1 MDEHELPTWP
11 PGTGLETAGVGM
23 PRREAPAKVTGGA
36 VYSSD
41 VRLPGQLYAA
51 VARCPHPHARIRSID
66 AERARHQPGV
76 VAVIAGD
83 DGGEGVT
90 WYEEAVPLFS
100 PVARFAG
107 DEVAA
112 VAATSLE
119 AARDAVRALDVQ
131 YEILPHVVGID
142 AAQAPGAPSI
152 HGTPAN
158 RTTDPKV
165 EERGDVDA
173 ALAGAP
179 VVIEHTYRT
188 PTAVH
193 NALETHGSVAWWQP
207 ERLTIWASTQGVT
220 QVAQM
225 TAEALGLDQSQVRVI
240 TEHVGGGFG
249 AKQVPW
255 KDVAI
260 AALLSRRTGRP
271 VQCAYD
277 RHGEN
282 VAAGKRGATRQR
294 VRLGADPDGRLL
306 AIDAELTGDSGA
318 YQTAGEAAALWGPY
332 QGLYRCRNVR
342 TSVTYVYTNTGP
354 AVAFRAPGY
363 VEAAFAL
370 ESAMDE
376 LAHRVGV
383 DPIELRRRNHT
394 GMDQQEARPWSSPD
408 SLPLIYDRIS
418 ALTGW
423 ENRPRPGDSAVDP
436 AATAAPATGGG
447 VRQGW
452 GFAASDWLAGKPHPP
467 GYASV
472 ELRTDGSAEVVTTVQ
487 DIGTGTRT
495 MLAQVAAEELQ
506 LPVDE
511 VRVTVGDTA
520 AGPPSPTSS
529 GSATTPTMAPAVRAA
544 AADAR
549 RQLMEA
555 AAGQLG
561 CAPDEVTLDHGKL
574 VAAGGGSCTVVEVIE
589 AMSPAAV
596 HGWGELLTADD
607 SVSVRTFG
615 AAVAEV
621 SVDTGTGEVRVTR
634 VVSVPDC
641 GRVLNPT
648 LVASQIIGGVT
659 QGIGFALTESQ
670 LLDADLGLPVNDS
683 LEEYLV
689 PTVADICPIE
699 AVPLDRPDTG
709 ANRLGVKGIGE
720 PPMIPVAPAIA
731 NAVFDAIGI
740 RFLEL
745 PLTRRRVLDAL
756 AADRGTEGGTA

>member
-1 MDEHELPTWP
+1 MDEHELSAWSD
-11 PGTGLETAGVGM
+11 GTVLETAGTGS

-41 VRLPGQLYAA
+41 LRLSGQLYAA
-51 VARCPHPHARIRSID
+51 VARCPHPHARVRSVD
-66 AERARHQPGV
+66 AERAGTAPGV

-83 DGGEGVT
+83 EGGEGVT
-90 WYEEAVPLFS
+90 WYEESVPLFS

-119 AARDAVRALDVQ
+119 AARDAVRLLDVS
-131 YEILPHVVGID
+131 YEVLPHVVGID
-142 AAQAPGAPSI
+142 EAQEPGAPSI

-158 RTTDPKV
+158 RTTDPRV
-165 EERGDVDA
+165 DTRGDVDT

-188 PTAVH
+188 PTALH
-193 NALETHGSVAWWQP
+193 NALETHGAVAWWQP

-225 TAEALGLDQSQVRVI
+225 TAQALGLDRSQVRVI

-277 RHGEN
+277 RYAEN

-294 VRLGADPDGRLL
+294 VRLGADTDGRLL
-306 AIDAELTGDSGA
+306 AMDAELVGDSGA

-332 QGLYRCRNVR
+332 QALYRCDNVR

-376 LAHRVGV
+376 LARRVGV

-394 GMDQQEARPWSSPD
+394 GVDQQQDKPWSSPD

-418 ALTGW
+418 ALAGW
-423 ENRPRPGDSAVDP
+423 DGRPAPGGQGALR
-436 AATAAPATGGG
+436 T
-447 VRQGW
+447 GW
-452 GFAASDWLAGKPHPP
+452 GFAASDWLAGKANPP

-472 ELRTDGSAEVVTTVQ
+472 ELRDDGSVEVVTTVQ

-495 MLAQVAAEELQ
+495 VLAQVAAEELQ
-506 LPVDE
+506 VPVDE
-511 VRVTVGDTA
+511 VRVMLGDTA

-529 GSATTPTMAPAVRAA
+529 GSATTPTIAPAVRAA

-549 RQLMEA
+549 RQLVEA
-555 AAGQLG
+555 AASQLDCPAG
-561 CAPDEVTLDHGKL
+561 DVTLDHGKL
-574 VAAGGGSCTVVEVIE
+574 VAANGDTRTVAEVLE
-589 AMSPAAV
+589 GLRPAAV
-596 HGWGELLTADD
+596 HGWGELLSTDE

-615 AAVAEV
+615 AAIAQV
-621 SVDTGTGEVRVTR
+621 SVDTETGEVRVTR

-670 LLDADLGLPVNDS
+670 LLDAELGLPVNDS

-740 RFLEL
+740 RFHEL

-756 AADRGTEGGTA
+756 TEATSRDESEPA

>member
-1 MDEHELPTWP
+1 MDEHELSAWSD
-11 PGTGLETAGVGM
+11 GTVLETAGTGS

-41 VRLPGQLYAA
+41 LRLSGQLYAA
-51 VARCPHPHARIRSID
+51 VARCPHPHARVRSVD
-66 AERARHQPGV
+66 AERAGTAPGV

-83 DGGEGVT
+83 EGGEGVT
-90 WYEEAVPLFS
+90 WYEESVPLFS

-119 AARDAVRALDVQ
+119 AARDAVRLLDVS
-131 YEILPHVVGID
+131 YEVLPHVVGID
-142 AAQAPGAPSI
+142 EAQEPGAPSI

-158 RTTDPKV
+158 RTTDPRV
-165 EERGDVDA
+165 DTRGDVDT

-193 NALETHGSVAWWQP
+193 NALETHGAVAWWQP

-225 TAEALGLDQSQVRVI
+225 TAQALGLDRSQVRVI

-277 RHGEN
+277 RYAEN

-294 VRLGADPDGRLL
+294 VRLGADTDGRLL
-306 AIDAELTGDSGA
+306 AMDAELVGDSGA

-332 QGLYRCRNVR
+332 QALYRCDNVR

-376 LAHRVGV
+376 LARRVGV

-394 GMDQQEARPWSSPD
+394 GVDQQQDKPWSSPD

-418 ALTGW
+418 ALAGW
-423 ENRPRPGDSAVDP
+423 DGRPAPGGQGALR
-436 AATAAPATGGG
+436 T
-447 VRQGW
+447 GW
-452 GFAASDWLAGKPHPP
+452 GFAASDWLAGKANPP

-472 ELRTDGSAEVVTTVQ
+472 ELRDDGSVEVVTTVQ

-495 MLAQVAAEELQ
+495 VLAQVAAEELQ
-506 LPVDE
+506 VPVDE
-511 VRVTVGDTA
+511 VRVMLGDTA

-529 GSATTPTMAPAVRAA
+529 GSATTPTIAPAVRAA

-549 RQLMEA
+549 RQLVEA
-555 AAGQLG
+555 AASQLDCPAG
-561 CAPDEVTLDHGKL
+561 DVTLDHGKL
-574 VAAGGGSCTVVEVIE
+574 VAANGDTRTVAEVLE
-589 AMSPAAV
+589 GLRPAAV
-596 HGWGELLTADD
+596 HGWGELLSTDE

-615 AAVAEV
+615 AAIAQV
-621 SVDTGTGEVRVTR
+621 SVDTETGEVRVTR

-670 LLDADLGLPVNDS
+670 LLDAELGLPVNDS

-740 RFLEL
+740 RFHEL

-756 AADRGTEGGTA
+756 TEATSRDESEPA

>member
-1 MDEHELPTWP
+1 MDEHELSAWSD
-11 PGTGLETAGVGM
+11 GTVLETAGTGS

-41 VRLPGQLYAA
+41 LRLSGQLYAA
-51 VARCPHPHARIRSID
+51 VARCPHPHARVRSVD
-66 AERARHQPGV
+66 AERAGTAPGV

-83 DGGEGVT
+83 EGGEGVT
-90 WYEEAVPLFS
+90 WYEESVPLFS

-119 AARDAVRALDVQ
+119 AARDAVRLLDVS
-131 YEILPHVVGID
+131 YEVLPHVVGID
-142 AAQAPGAPSI
+142 EAQEPGAPSI

-158 RTTDPKV
+158 RTTDPRV
-165 EERGDVDA
+165 DTRGDVDT

-193 NALETHGSVAWWQP
+193 NALETHGAVAWWQP

-225 TAEALGLDQSQVRVI
+225 TAQALGLDRSQVRVI

-277 RHGEN
+277 RYAEN

-294 VRLGADPDGRLL
+294 VRLGADTDGRLL
-306 AIDAELTGDSGA
+306 AMDAELVGDSGA

-332 QGLYRCRNVR
+332 QALYRCDNVR

-376 LAHRVGV
+376 LARRVGV

-394 GMDQQEARPWSSPD
+394 GVDQQQDKPWSSPD

-418 ALTGW
+418 ALAGW
-423 ENRPRPGDSAVDP
+423 DGRPAPGGQGALR
-436 AATAAPATGGG
+436 T
-447 VRQGW
+447 GW
-452 GFAASDWLAGKPHPP
+452 GFAASDWLAGKANPP

-472 ELRTDGSAEVVTTVQ
+472 ELRDDGSVEVVTTVQ

-495 MLAQVAAEELQ
+495 VLAQVAAEELQ
-506 LPVDE
+506 VPVDE
-511 VRVTVGDTA
+511 VRVMLGDTA

-549 RQLMEA
+549 RQLVEA
-555 AAGQLG
+555 AASQLDCPAG
-561 CAPDEVTLDHGKL
+561 VVTLDHGKL
-574 VAAGGGSCTVVEVIE
+574 VAANGDTRTVAEVLE
-589 AMSPAAV
+589 GLRPAAV
-596 HGWGELLTADD
+596 HGWGELLSTDE

-615 AAVAEV
+615 AAIAQV
-621 SVDTGTGEVRVTR
+621 SVDTETGEVRVTR

-670 LLDADLGLPVNDS
+670 LLDAELGLPVNDS

-740 RFLEL
+740 RFHEL

-756 AADRGTEGGTA
+756 TEATSRDESEPA

>member
-1 MDEHELPTWP
+1 MMDEHELPTWP
-11 PGTGLETAGVGM
+11 PGTALETAGTAL

-41 VRLPGQLYAA
+41 LRLPGQLYAA
-51 VARCPHPHARIRSID
+51 IARSPHPHARVRAVD
-66 AERARHQPGV
+66 AEQARTAPGV

-83 DGGEGVT
+83 QGGEGVT
-90 WYEEAVPLFS
+90 WYEESVPLFS

-112 VAATSLE
+112 VVATTLE
-119 AARDAVRALDVQ
+119 AARDAVRLLDVS

-142 AAQAPGAPSI
+142 EAQEPGAPSV

-165 EERGDVDA
+165 EERGDVAA
-173 ALAGAP
+173 ALAAAP

-193 NALETHGSVAWWQP
+193 NALETHGAVAWWQP

-220 QVAQM
+220 QVARM
-225 TAEALGLDQSQVRVI
+225 TAKALGLDQSQVRVI

-255 KDVAI
+255 KDVAV

-294 VRLGADPDGRLL
+294 LRLGADSDGRLL
-306 AIDAELTGDSGA
+306 AIDAELVGDSGA

-332 QGLYRCRNVR
+332 QGLYRCDNVR
-342 TSVTYVYTNTGP
+342 TSVTYIYTNTGP

-376 LAHRVGV
+376 LARRVEV

-394 GMDQQEARPWSSPD
+394 GVDQQQGKPWSSPD

-418 ALTGW
+418 ALAGW
-423 ENRPRPGDSAVDP
+423 GTRPRPADVSSAGD
-436 AATAAPATGGG
+436 G
-447 VRQGW
+447 VRRGW
-452 GFAASDWLAGKPHPP
+452 GFAACDWLAGKPSPP

-506 LPVDE
+506 LPADE

-520 AGPPSPTSS
+520 VGPPSPTSS
-529 GSATTPTMAPAVRAA
+529 GSSTTPTMAPAVRAA

-549 RQLMEA
+549 RQLVEA

-561 CAPDEVTLDHGKL
+561 CEPGEVTLDHGKL
-574 VAAGGGSCTVVEVIE
+574 VAASGETRTVAEVLE
-589 AMSPAAV
+589 GMSPAAV
-596 HGWGELLTADD
+596 HGWGELVTTDD

-634 VVSVPDC
+634 LVSMPDC

-689 PTVADICPIE
+689 PTVLDIGPIE

-709 ANRLGVKGIGE
+709 ANRLGAKGIGE

-731 NAVFDAIGI
+731 NAVFDAVGI

-756 AADRGTEGGTA
+756 AEAESSSGSNGGQEGGPA

>member
-1 MDEHELPTWP
+1 MDEYDLPTWP
-11 PGTGLETAGVGM
+11 PGTDLETAGTGET
-23 PRREAPAKVTGGA
+23 RREAPAKVTGGA

-41 VRLPGQLYAA
+41 LRLPGQLYTAI
-51 VARCPHPHARIRSID
+51 ARSPHPHARVRSID
-66 AERARHQPGV
+66 ADRARGLPGV
-76 VAVIAGD
+76 VAVIGGEE
-83 DGGEGVT
+83 GGEGVT
-90 WYEEAVPLFS
+90 WYEESVPLFS

-119 AARDAVRALDVQ
+119 AARDAVRALHVD
-131 YEILPHVVGID
+131 YEVLPHVVGID
-142 AAQAPGAPSI
+142 GAQGPEAPSI

-158 RTTDPKV
+158 RTADPKV
-165 EERGDVDA
+165 EERGDVAA
-173 ALAGAP
+173 ALAAAP

-193 NALETHGSVAWWQP
+193 NALETHGSAAWWQP
-207 ERLTIWASTQGVT
+207 DRLTIWASTQGVT
-220 QVAQM
+220 QVARM
-225 TAEALGLDQSQVRVI
+225 TAKALGLDQSQVRVI

-271 VQCAYD
+271 VRCAYD

-294 VRLGADPDGRLL
+294 VRIGADTDGHLL
-306 AIDAELTGDSGA
+306 AIDAELVGDSGA

-332 QGLYRCRNVR
+332 QGLYHCANVR

-376 LAHRVGV
+376 LARRVDV

-394 GMDQQEARPWSSPD
+394 GIDQQQGRPWSSPD

-418 ALTGW
+418 ALAGW
-423 ENRPRPGDSAVDP
+423 DGRPRPAPP
-436 AATAAPATGGG
+436 ADDG
-447 VRQGW
+447 VYRGW
-452 GFAASDWLAGKPHPP
+452 GFATSDWLAGKPSPP

-506 LPVDE
+506 LPADE

-549 RQLMEA
+549 RQLVEA
-555 AAGQLG
+555 AARQLD
-561 CAPDEVTLDHGKL
+561 CPAAEVTLDHGKL
-574 VAAGGGSCTVVEVIE
+574 VAANGDTRTVAEVLE

-596 HGWGELLTADD
+596 HGWGQLVEADD

-641 GRVLNPT
+641 GRVLNPR
-648 LVASQIIGGVT
+648 LVKSQIIGGVT

-670 LLDADLGLPVNDS
+670 VLDADLGLPVNDS

-689 PTVADICPIE
+689 PTVLDICPIE
-699 AVPLDRPDTG
+699 AEPLDRPDTV
-709 ANRLGVKGIGE
+709 ANQLGVKGIGE

-740 RFLEL
+740 RFHEL

-756 AADRGTEGGTA
+756 AGAGPPGDGVDRRDGSGGGPA

>member
-11 PGTGLETAGVGM
+11 PGTALETAGTGV

-51 VARCPHPHARIRSID
+51 IARCPHPHARIRSINT
-66 AERARHQPGV
+66 ERARRQPGV
-76 VAVIAGD
+76 VAVVAGD
-83 DGGEGVT
+83 DGSEGVT

-119 AARDAVRALDVQ
+119 AARDALRHLEVGYDL
-131 YEILPHVVGID
+131 LPYVVDLD

-158 RTTDPKV
+158 RTTDPRV
-165 EERGDVDA
+165 DARGDVDR
-173 ALAGAP
+173 ALAAAP
-179 VVIEHTYRT
+179 VVIERTYRT
-188 PTAVH
+188 PTAIH
-193 NALETHGSVAWWQP
+193 NALETHGAVAWWQHD
-207 ERLTIWASTQGVT
+207 RLTLWASTQGVT
-220 QVAQM
+220 QVGQM
-225 TAEALGLDQSQVRVI
+225 TAEALGLEQSQVRVI

-271 VQCAYD
+271 VRCAYD
-277 RHGEN
+277 RYAEN

-294 VRLGADPDGRLL
+294 VRLGADTDGRLL

-332 QGLYRCRNVR
+332 QGLYRCENVR
-342 TSVTYVYTNTGP
+342 TSVSYVYTNTGP

-376 LAHRVGV
+376 LARRVDV

-394 GMDQQEARPWSSPD
+394 GMDQQEGKPWSSPD
-408 SLPLIYDRIS
+408 ALPLIYDRIS
-418 ALTGW
+418 ALAGW
-423 ENRPRPGDSAVDP
+423 DHRPGHPVGPVADD
-436 AATAAPATGGG
+436 GG
-447 VRQGW
+447 VRHGW

-472 ELRTDGSAEVVTTVQ
+472 ELRNDGSAEVVTTVQ

-511 VRVTVGDTA
+511 VRVTVGDTSV
-520 AGPPSPTSS
+520 GPPSPTSS

-549 RQLMEA
+549 RQLMDA

-561 CAPDEVTLDHGKL
+561 CAPGDVTLDHGKL
-574 VAAGGGSCTVVEVIE
+574 VAADGGSRSVAEVIE

-596 HGWGELLTADD
+596 HGWGELVAADD

-659 QGIGFALTESQ
+659 QGIGFALTENQ
-670 LLDADLGLPVNDS
+670 LLDAELCLPVNDS

-709 ANRLGVKGIGE
+709 ANQIGVKGIGE

-756 AADRGTEGGTA
+756 AAAESGRSEGGTA

>member
-1 MDEHELPTWP
+1 MDEQELPAWSD
-11 PGTGLETAGVGM
+11 GTVLETAGTGS

-41 VRLPGQLYAA
+41 LRLPGQLYAA
-51 VARCPHPHARIRSID
+51 VVRCPHPHARVRSID
-66 AERARHQPGV
+66 GERARRQPGV
-76 VAVIAGD
+76 VAVLAGD
-83 DGGEGVT
+83 EGSEGVT
-90 WYEEAVPLFS
+90 WYEEAAPLFS

-119 AARDAVRALDVQ
+119 AARDAVELLDVD
-131 YEILPHVVGID
+131 YEVLPHVVD
-142 AAQAPGAPSI
+142 LDRAQEPGAPSI
-152 HGTPAN
+152 HSTPAN

-165 EERGDVDA
+165 EERGDVDT
-173 ALAGAP
+173 ALASAP

-193 NALETHGSVAWWQP
+193 NALETHGAVAWWQP

-220 QVAQM
+220 QVRQM
-225 TAEALGLDQSQVRVI
+225 TAQALGLDRSQVRVI

-277 RHGEN
+277 RYAEN

-294 VRLGADPDGRLL
+294 VRLGADTDGRLL
-306 AIDAELTGDSGA
+306 AIDADLVGDSGA

-332 QGLYRCRNVR
+332 QGLYRCDNVR

-394 GMDQQEARPWSSPD
+394 GVDQQQGKPWSSPD

-418 ALTGW
+418 ALAGW
-423 ENRPRPGDSAVDP
+423 DGRH
-436 AATAAPATGGG
+436 ATGGQG
-447 VRQGW
+447 ALRTGW
-452 GFAASDWLAGKPHPP
+452 GFAASDWLVGKANPP

-472 ELRTDGSAEVVTTVQ
+472 ELRDDGSVEVVTTVQ

-495 MLAQVAAEELQ
+495 VLAQVAAEELQ
-506 LPVDE
+506 VPVDE
-511 VRVTVGDTA
+511 VRVTLGDTA

-549 RQLMEA
+549 RQLVEA
-555 AAGQLG
+555 AASQLDCPAG
-561 CAPDEVTLDHGKL
+561 DVTLDHGKL
-574 VAAGGGSCTVVEVIE
+574 VAANGDTRTVAEVLE
-589 AMSPAAV
+589 GLSPAAV
-596 HGWGELLTADD
+596 HGWGELLSTDE

-615 AAVAEV
+615 AAIAQV
-621 SVDTGTGEVRVTR
+621 SVDTETGEVRVTR

-641 GRVLNPT
+641 GRVLNPR

-670 LLDADLGLPVNDS
+670 LLDAHLGLPVNDS

-709 ANRLGVKGIGE
+709 ANQLGVKGIGE

-731 NAVFDAIGI
+731 NAVFDAVGI

-756 AADRGTEGGTA
+756 TEAAPRDESEPA

>member
-1 MDEHELPTWP
+1 MDEHELSAWSD
-11 PGTGLETAGVGM
+11 GTVLETAGTGS

-41 VRLPGQLYAA
+41 LRLSGQLYAA
-51 VARCPHPHARIRSID
+51 VARCPHPHARVRSVD
-66 AERARHQPGV
+66 AERAGTAPGV

-83 DGGEGVT
+83 EGGEGVT
-90 WYEEAVPLFS
+90 WYEESVPLFS

-119 AARDAVRALDVQ
+119 AARDAVRLLDVS
-131 YEILPHVVGID
+131 YEVLPHVVGID
-142 AAQAPGAPSI
+142 EAQEPGAPSI

-158 RTTDPKV
+158 RTTDPRV
-165 EERGDVDA
+165 DTRGDVDT

-193 NALETHGSVAWWQP
+193 NALETHGAVAWWQP

-225 TAEALGLDQSQVRVI
+225 TAQALGLDRSQVRVI

-277 RHGEN
+277 RYAEN

-294 VRLGADPDGRLL
+294 VRLGADTDGRLL
-306 AIDAELTGDSGA
+306 AMDAELVGDSGA

-332 QGLYRCRNVR
+332 QALYRCDNVR

-376 LAHRVGV
+376 LARRVGV

-394 GMDQQEARPWSSPD
+394 GVDQQQDKPWSSPD

-418 ALTGW
+418 ALAGW
-423 ENRPRPGDSAVDP
+423 DGRPAPGGQGALR
-436 AATAAPATGGG
+436 T
-447 VRQGW
+447 GW
-452 GFAASDWLAGKPHPP
+452 GFAASDWLAGKANPP

-472 ELRTDGSAEVVTTVQ
+472 ELRDDGSVEVVTTVQ

-495 MLAQVAAEELQ
+495 VLAQVAAEELQ
-506 LPVDE
+506 VPVDE
-511 VRVTVGDTA
+511 VRVMLGDTA

-529 GSATTPTMAPAVRAA
+529 GSATTPTIAPAVRAA

-549 RQLMEA
+549 RQLVEA
-555 AAGQLG
+555 AASQLDCPAG
-561 CAPDEVTLDHGKL
+561 VVTLDHGKL
-574 VAAGGGSCTVVEVIE
+574 VAANGDTRTVAEVLE
-589 AMSPAAV
+589 GLRPAAV
-596 HGWGELLTADD
+596 HGWGELLSTDE

-615 AAVAEV
+615 AAIAQV
-621 SVDTGTGEVRVTR
+621 SVDTETGEVRVTR

-670 LLDADLGLPVNDS
+670 LLDAELGLPVNDS

-740 RFLEL
+740 RFHEL

-756 AADRGTEGGTA
+756 TEATSRDESEPA

>member
-1 MDEHELPTWP
+1 MDEHELPAWSD
-11 PGTGLETAGVGM
+11 GTVLETAGAGS

-41 VRLPGQLYAA
+41 LRLPGQLYAA
-51 VARCPHPHARIRSID
+51 VARSPHPHARIRSID
-66 AERARHQPGV
+66 SEQARRQPGV
-76 VAVIAGD
+76 VAVLAGD
-83 DGGEGVT
+83 EGSEGVT
-90 WYEEAVPLFS
+90 WYEEGVALFS

-112 VAATSLE
+112 VAATSPE
-119 AARDAVRALDVQ
+119 AARDALAALDVD
-131 YEILPHVVGID
+131 YEVLPHVVD
-142 AAQAPGAPSI
+142 LDRAQEPGAPSI

-158 RTTDPKV
+158 RTTDPRV
-165 EERGDVDA
+165 DSRGDVDT

-193 NALETHGSVAWWQP
+193 NALETHGTVAWWQHD
-207 ERLTIWASTQGVT
+207 RLTIWASTQGVN
-220 QVAQM
+220 QVAKM
-225 TAEALGLDQSQVRVI
+225 TAQALGVERSQVRVI

-271 VQCAYD
+271 VRVAYD
-277 RHGEN
+277 RYAEN

-294 VRLGADPDGRLL
+294 VRLGADADGRLV
-306 AIDAELTGDSGA
+306 AIDAELVGDSGA

-332 QGLYRCRNVR
+332 QGLYQCDNVR

-370 ESAMDE
+370 ESVMDE
-376 LAHRVGV
+376 LARRVGV

-394 GMDQQEARPWSSPD
+394 GVDQQQGKPWSSPD

-418 ALTGW
+418 ALAGW
-423 ENRPRPGDSAVDP
+423 DGRP
-436 AATAAPATGGG
+436 APSPEGALRT
-447 VRQGW
+447 GW
-452 GFAASDWLAGKPHPP
+452 GFAASDWLAGKPSPP

-472 ELRTDGSAEVVTTVQ
+472 ELRDDGSIEVVTTVQ

-495 MLAQVAAEELQ
+495 VLAQVAAEELQ
-506 LPVDE
+506 VPVDE
-511 VRVTVGDTA
+511 VRVTLGDTA

-549 RQLMEA
+549 RQLVA
-555 AAGQLG
+555 AAARQLDCPAG
-561 CAPDEVTLDHGKL
+561 DVTLDHGKL
-574 VAAGGGSCTVVEVIE
+574 VAANGATRTVAEVLE
-589 AMSPAAV
+589 GMSPAAV
-596 HGWGELLTADD
+596 HGWGELLSADD

-615 AAVAEV
+615 AAIAQV
-621 SVDTGTGEVRVTR
+621 SVDTETGEVRVTR
-634 VVSVPDC
+634 VVSMPDC

-648 LVASQIIGGVT
+648 MVASQIIGGVT

-670 LLDADLGLPVNDS
+670 LLDAELGLPVNDS

-740 RFLEL
+740 RFHEL

-756 AADRGTEGGTA
+756 ADAASRGEGGPA

>member
-1 MDEHELPTWP
+1 MDESDLPTWP
-11 PGTGLETAGVGM
+11 PGTDLETVGTGV

-41 VRLPGQLYAA
+41 LRLPGQLYAA
-51 VARCPHPHARIRSID
+51 IARSPHPHARVRSID
-66 AERARHQPGV
+66 TERARRQPGV
-76 VAVIAGD
+76 VSVIAGEE
-83 DGGEGVT
+83 GGEGVT
-90 WYEEAVPLFS
+90 WYEESVPLFG

-119 AARDAVRALDVQ
+119 AARDAVRALNVD
-131 YEILPHVVGID
+131 YEVLAHVVGID
-142 AAQAPGAPSI
+142 EAQRPEAPSI
-152 HGTPAN
+152 HGTPGN

-165 EERGDVDA
+165 EERGDVAA
-173 ALAGAP
+173 ALAAAP
-179 VVIEHTYRT
+179 IRIEHTYRT

-193 NALETHGSVAWWQP
+193 NALETHGAVAWWQP
-207 ERLTIWASTQGVT
+207 DRLTIWASTQGVT

-294 VRLGADPDGRLL
+294 VRIGADTDGRLL
-306 AIDAELTGDSGA
+306 AIDAELVGDSGA

-332 QGLYRCRNVR
+332 QGLYRCDNVR

-376 LAHRVGV
+376 LAHRLGV

-394 GMDQQEARPWSSPD
+394 GVDQQQAKPWSSPD

-418 ALTGW
+418 ALAGW
-423 ENRPRPGDSAVDP
+423 DARPRNAPPAPGGD
-436 AATAAPATGGG
+436 GG
-447 VRQGW
+447 VRRGW
-452 GFAASDWLAGKPHPP
+452 GFAASDWLAGKANPP

-495 MLAQVAAEELQ
+495 VLAQVAAEELQ
-506 LPVDE
+506 LPVEE
-511 VRVTVGDTA
+511 VRVTLGDTA

-549 RQLMEA
+549 HQLVAAAARQLD
-555 AAGQLG
+555 
-561 CAPDEVTLDHGKL
+561 CAPGDVTLDHGKL
-574 VAAGGGSCTVVEVIE
+574 VAANSGSRTVAEVLE
-589 AMSPAAV
+589 GLSPAAV
-596 HGWGELLTADD
+596 HGWGELVAVDD

-634 VVSVPDC
+634 MVSVPDC

-670 LLDADLGLPVNDS
+670 LVDAELGLPVNDS

-689 PTVADICPIE
+689 PTVLDICPIE

-709 ANRLGVKGIGE
+709 ANQLGVKGIGE

-740 RFLEL
+740 RFHEL

-756 AADRGTEGGTA
+756 AEAASPDESEPA

>member
-1 MDEHELPTWP
+1 MDEQELPTWP
-11 PGTGLETAGVGM
+11 PGTQLETAGTRT

-41 VRLPGQLYAA
+41 VRLPGQLYTAI
-51 VARCPHPHARIRSID
+51 ARCPHPHARIRSID
-66 AERARHQPGV
+66 TERARRQPGV
-76 VAVIAGD
+76 VAVIAGEE
-83 DGGEGVT
+83 GSEGVT

-119 AARDAVRALDVQ
+119 AARDAVRLLEVGYDL
-131 YEILPHVVGID
+131 LPHVVDLDG
-142 AAQAPGAPSI
+142 AEEAGAPSV

-158 RTTDPKV
+158 RTTDPRV
-165 EERGDVDA
+165 DTRGDVDA
-173 ALAGAP
+173 ALASAP
-179 VVIEHTYRT
+179 IVIEHTYRT

-193 NALETHGSVAWWQP
+193 NALETHGAVAWWQP

-271 VQCAYD
+271 VRCAYD
-277 RHGEN
+277 RYGEN

-294 VRLGADPDGRLL
+294 VRLGADADGCLL

-332 QGLYRCRNVR
+332 QGLYRCENVR

-376 LAHRVGV
+376 LARRVGV

-394 GMDQQEARPWSSPD
+394 GMDQQEGKPWSSPD

-418 ALTGW
+418 ALAGW
-423 ENRPRPGDSAVDP
+423 DRRPRNPGDP
-436 AATAAPATGGG
+436 AADGG
-447 VRQGW
+447 VRHGW

-472 ELRTDGSAEVVTTVQ
+472 ELRADGSAEAVTTVQ

-549 RQLMEA
+549 RQLVEA
-555 AAGQLG
+555 AADQLG
-561 CAPDEVTLDHGKL
+561 CTPDEVTLDHGKL
-574 VAAGGGSCTVVEVIE
+574 VAADGASRTVAEVVEG
-589 AMSPAAV
+589 MSPAAV
-596 HGWGELLTADD
+596 HGWGELVAGDD

-648 LVASQIIGGVT
+648 LVASQVIGGVT

-683 LEEYLV
+683 LEDYLV

-709 ANRLGVKGIGE
+709 ANQIGVKGIGE

-756 AADRGTEGGTA
+756 AAGESGRSEGGAA